1 MLRHWFAQPAA
12 LYLLALL
19 PVLGTLFLWNR
30 GRKRRTFARLGN
42 PAGLQALVEAP
53 RGWPVWRGLCV
64 TLGLFAL
71 VLGTAGPQ
79 WGRDYTQSAAPG
91 RDLVVVL
98 DCSRSMFAET
108 PNRLQRAKIALLD
121 LCEAIKRRGG
131 HRLALVVFAGR
142 AKLAC
147 PLTHD
152 YDHFRA
158 AVEAVDA
165 DAPDPELEPGPGAVS
180 GTRIGAALHAALLA
194 HDPRPEFHGARDVLL
209 LSDGDDPAH
218 DGEWREGAAEAR
230 EQGVPIYTVGL
241 GDPDAAAVIRV
252 GGEVLTHDGKE
263 VRTRLEEAPLRDV
276 AETTH
281 GAYFPAHTQ
290 TFPLGQ
296 VYLGAIAGQAQ
307 REEADDALPVYGQH
321 YAWFLATGFVLMA
334 LAAVIGDRRRGAVP
348 AAATA
353 APSAFISAV
362 RTP

>member
-1 MLRHWFAQPAA
+1 MLRHWFAQPLV
-12 LYLLALL
+12 LYLLAL
-19 PVLGTLFLWNR
+19 PPALGMLYFWNIW
-30 GRKRRTFARLGN
+30 RKRLAFARLGN
-42 PAGLQALVEAP
+42 PASLQALVEAP
-53 RGWPVWRGLCV
+53 RGWWFWRGLCL
-64 TLGLFAL
+64 TLGLLAL

-108 PNRLQRAKIALLD
+108 PSRLQRAKTALLD
-121 LCEAIKRRGG
+121 LSETIKQHGG

-142 AKLAC
+142 AKLVC

-152 YDHFRA
+152 YDHFRD

-180 GTRIGAALHAALLA
+180 GTRIGAALHQAMLA
-194 HDPRPEFHGARDVLL
+194 HDPRPEFHGARDILL

-218 DGEWREGAAEAR
+218 DGEWREGADEAR

-241 GDPDAAAVIRV
+241 GEPDAVSVIRV
-252 GGEVLTHDGKE
+252 GGEVLKHDGQE
-263 VRTRLEEAPLRDV
+263 VRTRLEETPLRDI

-281 GAYFPAHTQ
+281 GVYFSARTR
-290 TFPLGQ
+290 TLALGQ
-296 VYLGAIAGQAQ
+296 VYLNAIAGQAR
-307 REEADDALPVYGQH
+307 REETDDALPMYGQQ
-321 YAWFLATGFVLMA
+321 YPWFLATSFLLMA
-334 LAAVIGDRRRGAVP
+334 LAVLIGDRRRGAVP
-348 AAATA
+348 AGGATA
-353 APSAFISAV
+353 APAFIAYA